1 MATLKK
7 LLKDHGVWVEKNADR
22 IEARELRLLEEC
34 LPRLAASR
42 LDVADSLAFLATVY
56 GTKGLVK
63 VGGEDLSGWDEIAHS
78 LDLLGWS
85 CRIRNDQPRV
95 NWTNYLSRIASLACC
110 SSTWSREASLL
121 LARVSSTPG
130 ALDSGFWESRTFEPF
145 VLSLCEVGRP
155 TNQNQGAYQEVA
167 FAWDDPGRLVRALKL
182 VCDYHTSNNT
192 DRRSWNAEFRFAPFD
207 LLPCEVMFVRRAK
220 EGQGQN
226 LPTVEHDL
234 VAFLQA
240 PSDLVGK
247 PSELLQRVELAY
259 VEVSA

>member
-22 IEARELRLLEEC
+22 IEARELRILEEC

-42 LDVADSLAFLATVY
+42 LDIADSLAFLATVY

-63 VGGEDLSGWDEIAHS
+63 VGGDDLCGWDEIAHS

-85 CRIRNDQPRV
+85 FRIRNDQPRV
-95 NWTNYLSRIASLACC
+95 NWTNYLSRISSLACC

-121 LARVSSTPG
+121 LKRVSATPG

-145 VLSLCEVGRP
+145 VVSVCEAGRP
-155 TNQNQGAYQEVA
+155 TNQNQGAYQELA
-167 FAWDDPGRLVRALKL
+167 FAWDDPSKLVTALQQ

-192 DRRSWNAEFRFAPFD
+192 DRQSRNAEFRFAPFD
-207 LLPCEVMFVRRAK
+207 LLPCEVMFVRRVK
-220 EGQGQN
+220 EEQGQK
-226 LPTVEHDL
+226 LPQVEHEL

-240 PSDLVGK
+240 PSDLIGK
-247 PSELLQRVELAY
+247 PSKLLQRVELAY
-259 VEVSA
+259 VDASA